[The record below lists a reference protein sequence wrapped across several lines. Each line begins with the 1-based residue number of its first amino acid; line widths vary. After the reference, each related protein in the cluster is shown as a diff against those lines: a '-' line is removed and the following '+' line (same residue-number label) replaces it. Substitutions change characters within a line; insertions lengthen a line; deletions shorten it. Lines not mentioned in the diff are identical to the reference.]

1 MTSAERD
8 TAGKWRRYIMIG
20 APVTTVRTPPLL
32 EAYLAEKGVAATV
45 ETRHVEPD
53 ALRDFIRDVYADARI
68 DGLMVTMPHKK
79 PLLPLLFAVSDV
91 ADRAGGVNA
100 VKRNAEGLL
109 VGAHFDGIGL
119 TRALQTAGADLGA
132 ARILL
137 CGLGGAGLAIAQ
149 ALAARGCKRLAVF
162 DTDTALRDRI
172 AEALAVEAIASPETG
187 PHDILI
193 NATPLGMASGD
204 PSPFPQALVEKARFV
219 ADIVADPPK
228 TQLAALAAET
238 GTPLITGRDMV
249 HGQVG
254 PIGDWLVS
262 DDLQQDID

>member
-1 MTSAERD
+1 MPQ
-8 TAGKWRRYIMIG
+8 RRYIMIG

-32 EAYLAEKGVAATV
+32 EAYLAGKGIDATV

-53 ALRDFIRDVYADARI
+53 ALRPFIRDVYADVRI

-91 ADRAGGVNA
+91 ADKAGGVNA

-109 VGAHFDGIGL
+109 VGAHFDGTGL
-119 TRALQTAGADLGA
+119 TRALQTAGADLSA
-132 ARILL
+132 SNILL

-149 ALAARGCKRLAVF
+149 ALAAQGCKRLAVF
-162 DTDTALRDRI
+162 DADTALRDRI
-172 AEALAVEAIASPETG
+172 AADLTNGPSPIEAIASPETG
-187 PHDILI
+187 PYDILI

-228 TQLAALAAET
+228 TRLAALATEA
-238 GTPLITGRDMV
+238 GTTLITGRDMV

-254 PIGDWLVS
+254 PIGDWLIS
-262 DDLQQDID
+262 DELQQADI